1 MNNGYVFSWAEN
13 AEGKMVHVES
23 VPRGLQCE
31 CVCPYCHENY
41 LPDMVR
47 KENMAL
53 LIIVRLVGLT
63 LKYAIW

>member
-13 AEGKMVHVES
+13 TEGKMVHVDS

-31 CVCPYCHENY
+31 CVCPYCHEN
-41 LPDMVR
+41 
-47 KENMAL
+47 MAL
-53 LIIVRLVGLT
+53 LIIVRLVGLA